1 MPAVKKSKSPAK
13 SKRPA
18 PKVSKKPIRKAPAK
32 KSSPKKAVKKAASKT
47 KKAPAKRTTKSQG
60 TSGINVRDVLSA
72 VDPNIKLTDDA
83 VELLEALI
91 TDKFTEIAQKA
102 VRIVHRGKQEDL
114 GCDQIKQAVEQ
125 VFKQRFDEK

>member
-32 KSSPKKAVKKAASKT
+32 KSSPKKAVKKVASKT

-102 VRIVHRGKQEDL
+102 VRIVHRGK
-114 GCDQIKQAVEQ
+114 
-125 VFKQRFDEK
+125 

>member
-1 MPAVKKSKSPAK
+1 MPATKSKSPAK

-18 PKVSKKPIRKAPAK
+18 PKVSKKPIRKVLAK
-32 KSSPKKAVKKAASKT
+32 KSSSKKAASKA
-47 KKAPAKRTTKSQG
+47 KKTPAKRATKTQG
-60 TSGINVRDVLSA
+60 TSGIKVRDVVSA

-102 VRIVHRGKQEDL
+102 VRIVHRGK
-114 GCDQIKQAVEQ
+114 
-125 VFKQRFDEK
+125 